1 MNEFVNQFCGDI
13 RSEYTINDP
22 RVSENVKS
30 GLRNSDGTG
39 VLAGIT
45 RIGSVQGYYMEDGVR
60 LPMKGKL
67 YYRGINVEDIVE
79 QHMENDS
86 YGFEEVAYLLLF
98 GKLPDQ
104 EQFDLFCE
112 MLSKART
119 FPNNFTEDVILKSP
133 SKNIMNKLA
142 RGVMALYSYDEAPED
157 DSVENLIRQSIELI
171 GRFPIIV
178 ANAYQAKRHYF
189 DGKSLYLHNPKE
201 NISISENLL
210 RMLRKDKSYTPEE
223 AKILDL
229 LLMVCAEHGGG
240 DPTAFTCRAI
250 SSAGA
255 DTYSAIAGA
264 IGSLK
269 GEKQGGIMVKVVE
282 MLEDIK
288 ANVPNIKN
296 DEMVS
301 EYLDK
306 VLRGEAFD
314 GSGRIYGIGHTVY
327 TLTDPRSELLKKYAR
342 EMAEKKGMQ
351 DDFRIMEKVEVLG
364 IPRIMAYNKSLVPLC
379 ATVDMY
385 AGLIC
390 KMLEIPSE
398 LYAPLFSVSRIA
410 GWCAHR
416 IEEVVSGNKI
426 MRPAYRAAVAKIPY
440 TPMEDR

>member
-1 MNEFVNQFCGDI
+1 MNEFVSQFSDDI

-22 RVSENVKS
+22 YVSENVKS
-30 GLRNSDGTG
+30 GLRNADGTG

-45 RIGSVQGYYMEDGVR
+45 RIGSVQGYYMEDGIR

-79 QHMENDS
+79 QHMENDT

-98 GKLPDQ
+98 GKLPTQ
-104 EQFDLFCE
+104 EQFELFCE
-112 MLSKART
+112 MLSTART
-119 FPNNFTEDVILKSP
+119 FPNSFTEDVILKSP
-133 SKNIMNKLA
+133 SKNIMNKLS

-157 DSVENLIRQSIELI
+157 ESVENLIRQSIELI
-171 GRFPIIV
+171 ARFPIIV

-210 RMLRKDKSYTPEE
+210 RMLRKDKSYTKEE
-223 AKILDL
+223 AQLLDL

-240 DPTAFTCRAI
+240 DPTAFACRTI
-250 SSAGA
+250 TSAGA

-269 GEKQGGIMVKVVE
+269 GYKQGGIMVKVIE

-288 ANVPNIKN
+288 ANVENIRN
-296 DEMVS
+296 DELMS
-301 EYLDK
+301 AYIDK
-306 VLRGEAFD
+306 ILRGEAFD
-314 GSGRIYGIGHTVY
+314 GTGRIYGIGHTVY
-327 TLTDPRSELLKKYAR
+327 TLSDPRSELLKKYAR
-342 EMAEKKGMQ
+342 KMAQDKGMT

-364 IPRIMAYNKSLVPLC
+364 IPRIMAFNKSLIPLC

-390 KMLEIPSE
+390 KMLEIPAE

-416 IEEVVSGNKI
+416 IEEVVSGNKV

>member
-1 MNEFVNQFCGDI
+1 MNDFVKDFNSNI
-13 RSEYTINDP
+13 RNEYTIKDP
-22 RVSENVKS
+22 YYAENVKS

-39 VLAGIT
+39 VLAGVT

-67 YYRGINVEDIVE
+67 YYRGINLEDIVE
-79 QHMENDS
+79 QHMESDT

-98 GKLPDQ
+98 GKLPTQ
-104 EQFDLFCE
+104 EQFDAFCE
-112 MLSKART
+112 MLSKTRN
-119 FPNNFTEDVILKSP
+119 FPSNFTEDVILKSP
-133 SKNIMNKLA
+133 SNNIMNKVA
-142 RGVMALYSYDEAPED
+142 RGVMALYSYDESPED

-171 GRFPIIV
+171 GKFPVIV
-178 ANAYQAKRHYF
+178 ANSYRAKRHYF

-210 RMLRKDKSYTPEE
+210 RMLRTNKTYTKEE
-223 AKILDL
+223 AKLLDL

-250 SSAGA
+250 TSAGA

-269 GEKQGGIMVKVVE
+269 GEKQGGIMIKVIE

-288 ANVPNIKN
+288 ANVENPKN
-296 DEMVS
+296 DELMS
-301 EYLDK
+301 EYIGKL
-306 VLRGEAFD
+306 LRGEAFD
-314 GSGRIYGIGHTVY
+314 GSGIIYGIGHTVY
-327 TLTDPRSELLKKYAR
+327 TLSDPRSELLKKYAR
-342 EMAEKKGMQ
+342 KMAEEKGLL
-351 DDFRIMEKVEVLG
+351 DDFRILEKVEVVG
-364 IPRIMAYNKSLVPLC
+364 IPSIMAYNKSLIPLC

-385 AGLIC
+385 AGFIC

-398 LYAPLFSVSRIA
+398 LYAPLFAVSRIA

-416 IEEVVSGNKI
+416 IEEVVSGGKV
-426 MRPAYRAAVAKIPY
+426 MRPAYRAAVAKMPY
-440 TPMEDR
+440 TLMEDR

>member
-1 MNEFVNQFCGDI
+1 MNEFVSEFSSDI

-22 RVSENVKS
+22 RLSENVKS
-30 GLRNSDGTG
+30 GLRNADGTG

-45 RIGSVQGYYMEDGVR
+45 RIGSVQGYYMEDGIR

-67 YYRGINVEDIVE
+67 YYRGINIEDIVE
-79 QHMENDS
+79 QHMENDT

-98 GKLPDQ
+98 GKLPTQ

-112 MLSKART
+112 MLSNART

-157 DSVENLIRQSIELI
+157 ESVENLIRQSIELI

-178 ANAYQAKRHYF
+178 ANAYRAKRHYF

-210 RMLRKDKSYTPEE
+210 RMLRTNKTYTNEE
-223 AKILDL
+223 AKLLDL

-240 DPTAFTCRAI
+240 DPTAFTCRTI
-250 SSAGA
+250 TSAGA

-269 GEKQGGIMVKVVE
+269 GERQGGIMVKVIE

-288 ANVPNIKN
+288 ANVHNIKN
-296 DEMVS
+296 DELMA
-301 EYLDK
+301 EYIDK
-306 VLRGEAFD
+306 ILRGEAFD

-342 EMAEKKGMQ
+342 EMAEKKGML

-364 IPRIMAYNKSLVPLC
+364 IPRIMAYNKSLIPLC

-390 KMLEIPSE
+390 KMLEIPAE
-398 LYAPLFSVSRIA
+398 LYAPLFAVSRIA

-416 IEEVVSGNKI
+416 IEEVVSGNKV